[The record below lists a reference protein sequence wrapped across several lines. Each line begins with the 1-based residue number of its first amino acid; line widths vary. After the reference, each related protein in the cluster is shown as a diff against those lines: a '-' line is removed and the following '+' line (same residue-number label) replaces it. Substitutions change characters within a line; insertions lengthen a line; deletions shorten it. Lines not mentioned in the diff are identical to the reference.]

1 VLKSNGKLDCK
12 VQLTKI
18 IFTEKGVV
26 MEWLYIAITIL
37 GITTVAFVAKVAS
50 RNNITALDLTI
61 TLFTASTFICFIILM
76 TSPLPHINKRAIL
89 IAFIP
94 GACGGLAVLFFNYA
108 IRLGH
113 FGFSNTIYR
122 TSFILPIVFSI
133 LLLSEPIQ
141 FSTLLGIILTLLAIF
156 LISYSN
162 EAFSKVHS
170 SGFKWFILIFLSFL
184 LSGGPRIG
192 QKLVAFYKESTTVY
206 LFLSYLAGTLVLL
219 PVYLKTKTYSTKS
232 LSYGIIAAIG
242 SIAGVF
248 CTISA
253 LRILPSSVV
262 FTITL
267 SGPIILGLVL
277 SLAVFKEKIKPA
289 GWLGIVLGL
298 AGIIVIYLQK

>member
-1 VLKSNGKLDCK
+1 
-12 VQLTKI
+12 
-18 IFTEKGVV
+18 
-26 MEWLYIAITIL
+26 MEWIYIVITIL
-37 GITTVAFVAKVAS
+37 GITTVAFVAKAAS
-50 RNNITALDLTI
+50 RNNITALDLTAN
-61 TLFTASTFICFIILM
+61 LFAISTVICFAILAAGP
-76 TSPLPHINKRAIL
+76 SQPVNQRAIL

-94 GACGGLAVLFFNYA
+94 GVCGGLAVLLFNYA

-122 TSFILPIVFSI
+122 TSFILPIIFSI
-133 LLLSEPIQ
+133 LMLRETIQLSA
-141 FSTLLGIILTLLAIF
+141 LLGIMLTLLAIF

-162 EAFSKVHS
+162 EAFSKIRS
-170 SGFKWFILIFLSFL
+170 SEFKWFILIFLAFL

-219 PVYLKTKTYSTKS
+219 PVYFKTKSYSLKS
-232 LSYGIIAAIG
+232 LPYGLIAAIG

-253 LRILPSSVV
+253 LRVLPSSIV

-267 SGPIILGLVL
+267 SGPIILGLIL
-277 SLAVFKEKIKPA
+277 SLAVFKEKIKPI
-289 GWLGIVLGL
+289 GWLGIILGL
-298 AGIIVIYLQK
+298 AGIIVIYLRK